1 MKFYLTLLLLLAP
14 LAWGQGEMAHH
25 FPQGAFGVVSV
36 GKMNQGELIWLRG
49 RVGDGRYTH
58 VNKQGQHCTLS
69 VPVAVGQVID
79 SGLGIEEA
87 AGLSIIVMS
96 DKLNHALLSGERI
109 ISDQWQFVFWPRD
122 GAEEIPQV
130 DGYIVQGIEAKE
142 SFVLNSKRR
151 WVSWLTGDSRL
162 LRCWRAER

>member
-1 MKFYLTLLLLLAP
+1 MKPYLTLLLLLAP
-14 LAWGQGEMAHH
+14 LAWGQDQMTHNL
-25 FPQGAFGVVSV
+25 PQGALGVVSV

-58 VNKQGQHCTLS
+58 MNEQGQHCTLS
-69 VPVAVGQVID
+69 VPVAVGQIGD

-109 ISDQWQFVFWPRD
+109 LSDQWQFVFLPRK
-122 GAEEIPQV
+122 GAAKLPQA

-162 LRCWRAER
+162 LRCW

>member
-14 LAWGQGEMAHH
+14 LAWGQDQMTHNL
-25 FPQGAFGVVSV
+25 PQGALGVVSV

-58 VNKQGQHCTLS
+58 MNEQGQHCTLS
-69 VPVAVGQVID
+69 VPVAVGQIGD

-109 ISDQWQFVFWPRD
+109 LSDQWQFVFWPRK
-122 GAEEIPQV
+122 GAAKLPQA

-151 WVSWLTGDSRL
+151 WVSWLSGDSRL
-162 LRCWRAER
+162 LRCW

>member
-1 MKFYLTLLLLLAP
+1 MKPYLTLLLLLAP
-14 LAWGQGEMAHH
+14 LAWGQDQMTHNL
-25 FPQGAFGVVSV
+25 PQGALGVVSV

-58 VNKQGQHCTLS
+58 MNEQGQHCTLS
-69 VPVAVGQVID
+69 VPVAVGQIGD

-109 ISDQWQFVFWPRD
+109 LSDQWQFVFLPRK
-122 GAEEIPQV
+122 GAAKLPQA

-151 WVSWLTGDSRL
+151 WVSWLSGDSRL
-162 LRCWRAER
+162 LRCW

>member
-1 MKFYLTLLLLLAP
+1 MV
-14 LAWGQGEMAHH
+14 HH

>member
-14 LAWGQGEMAHH
+14 LAWGQGEMEHNL
-25 FPQGAFGVVSV
+25 PQGAFGVVSV

-58 VNKQGQHCTLS
+58 VDEHGRHCTLS
-69 VPVAVGQVID
+69 VPVAVGQVTD

-109 ISDQWQFVFWPRD
+109 LSDQWRFVFWPR
-122 GAEEIPQV
+122 EEAAKLPQA

-162 LRCWRAER
+162 LRCW

>member
-1 MKFYLTLLLLLAP
+1 MKPYLTLLLLLAP
-14 LAWGQGEMAHH
+14 LAWGQDQMTHNL
-25 FPQGAFGVVSV
+25 PQGALGVVSV

-58 VNKQGQHCTLS
+58 MNEQGQHCTLS
-69 VPVAVGQVID
+69 VPVAVGQIGD
-79 SGLGIEEA
+79 SGLGIEET

-109 ISDQWQFVFWPRD
+109 LSDQWQIVFWPRK
-122 GAEEIPQV
+122 GAAKLPQA

-162 LRCWRAER
+162 LRCW

>member
-1 MKFYLTLLLLLAP
+1 MKFYLTLLLLVAP
-14 LAWGQGEMAHH
+14 LAWGQGEMVHH

>member
-14 LAWGQGEMAHH
+14 LAWGQGEMVHH

-130 DGYIVQGIEAKE
+130 DGYIVQGIEAEE

-162 LRCWRAER
+162 LRCW

>member
-1 MKFYLTLLLLLAP
+1 
-14 LAWGQGEMAHH
+14 MAHH

-36 GKMNQGELIWLRG
+36 GKMNQGELFWLRG

-69 VPVAVGQVID
+69 VPVAVGQVTD

-109 ISDQWQFVFWPRD
+109 ISDQWQFVFWPRE

-130 DGYIVQGIEAKE
+130 DGYIVQGIEVKE

-162 LRCWRAER
+162 LRCWREER

>member
-1 MKFYLTLLLLLAP
+1 MKPYLTLLLLLAP
-14 LAWGQGEMAHH
+14 LAWGQDEMTHNL
-25 FPQGAFGVVSV
+25 PQGALGVVSV

-49 RVGDGRYTH
+49 RIGDGRYTH
-58 VNKQGQHCTLS
+58 TNEQGQHCTLS
-69 VPVAVGQVID
+69 VPVAVGQVTD

-109 ISDQWQFVFWPRD
+109 LSDQWQFVFWPRK
-122 GAEEIPQV
+122 GAEEILQV
-130 DGYIVQGIEAKE
+130 DGYIVQGIDAKE

-162 LRCWRAER
+162 LRCW

>member
-122 GAEEIPQV
+122 GAEEILQV